1 MAKPTV
7 MPLIAFR
14 MPAERQQECR
24 QIAAQRGLNV
34 SEFIRLAVDR
44 ELAVTKRGKPPRQ
57 AKGNGAIVIRQES
70 DGAASATSL

>member
-1 MAKPTV
+1 MTKPTV

-57 AKGNGAIVIRQES
+57 TKGNGAGMTLASEP
-70 DGAASATSL
+70 GAVLTHP